1 MTVGD
6 RVYTVNAKNNNV
18 DSWQYGGAIRT
29 KGELLI
35 HLINGKRYCDLPAR
49 CVFESREKAQEIAN
63 SKK

>member
-18 DSWQYGGAIRT
+18 DSWQYGGAIRS

-35 HLINGKRYCDLPAR
+35 HLINGKRYCYLPAR